1 MLHRLSCVPES
12 DEPGWATVTGIW
24 LVIDFQDTPDS
35 VFIHIQSK
43 GQIDLLGNARAS
55 VSRVVP
61 FHLDDGIDYCLGRAF
76 WPGLLP
82 LRGEY
87 SARYLRFISAW

>member
-1 MLHRLSCVPES
+1 MDC
-12 DEPGWATVTGIW
+12 
-24 LVIDFQDTPDS
+24 QDTPDS

-61 FHLDDGIDYCLGRAF
+61 FHLDDGIESLPRIIGYYFLGRAF
-76 WPGLLP
+76 WPGFLAAT
-82 LRGEY
+82 RRIQRSIFAFYQCVVKGE
-87 SARYLRFISAW
+87 